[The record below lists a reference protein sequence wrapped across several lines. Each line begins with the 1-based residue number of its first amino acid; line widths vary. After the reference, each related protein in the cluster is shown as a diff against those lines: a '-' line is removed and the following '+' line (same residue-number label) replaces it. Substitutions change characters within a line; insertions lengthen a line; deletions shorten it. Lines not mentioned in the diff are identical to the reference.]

1 MITPPQQQG
10 RHLVASGRVASL
22 AGERWLITAAVML
35 ATSMRALDAREK
47 DGKRSQFVQP
57 EPEHRCGSRHS

>member
-1 MITPPQQQG
+1 
-10 RHLVASGRVASL
+10 VASGRVASL